1 MTLRKLYDLIESLV
15 QNNINLKSFDSGT
28 ERMQNNSNSKLY
40 PQVFLERPIMIECE
54 GDFET
59 YKFAVLYLDMPT
71 SITDNKSIINSQS
84 KMHQISNQCFV
95 YLNDL
100 IDINQLSKVTLEKAF
115 SDQVTGLRVEY
126 ELKTVINVNPCEL
139 SEP

>member
-1 MTLRKLYDLIESLV
+1 
-15 QNNINLKSFDSGT
+15 
-28 ERMQNNSNSKLY
+28 MQNNSNSKLY

-59 YKFAVLYLDMPT
+59 YKFVVLYLDMPT

-100 IDINQLSKVTLEKAF
+100 IDINQLSKVTLEKHLATRLL
-115 SDQVTGLRVEY
+115 VCGLNMN
-126 ELKTVINVNPCEL
+126 LKQ
-139 SEP
+139 